1 MLQAALE
8 AFDAEPTT
16 HTWLDDFW
24 ESRYLGRRDR
34 IALNANFFFLFTD
47 SADPAEGDQAARA
60 AGLVL
65 GALDHKHRVDTE
77 TLPVATRKGAPMTM
91 EQHKYLFSSTR
102 IPGDGQ
108 DTARTPYTDAWPGP
122 SRERH
127 IVVFVRG
134 HAFRMDVL
142 GADGTAHTADEI
154 ADGLRAIRA
163 RVGDTRG
170 PGVGHLTTKARADW
184 AASRRALLA
193 EGNEA
198 ALDDLETALFCV
210 SLEDVDPIW
219 PSRRRPRHRRPAA
232 ARRQREP
239 VVRQGRD
246 VRRLPRRHGGD
257 QHRAL
262 PPRRDDRA
270 RAGRRHARRLHRGAR
285 RRPRGPVAGGP
296 GATPL
301 PFAITEERAEDI
313 RAAGEDF
320 AEFAAS
326 VATRLV
332 VFDDL
337 GSDRA
342 KKLGVSP
349 DSFVQMAYQLAHVRS
364 KGFVGATY
372 ESIATLGFHHGRTE
386 AMRVVTPEI
395 LAFAAAMDDRRPTTT
410 PAARRSRRPR
420 PPTSGAPR
428 RARRGTR
435 PSSTSGSSR

>member
-1 MLQAALE
+1 
-8 AFDAEPTT
+8 
-16 HTWLDDFW
+16 
-24 ESRYLGRRDR
+24 
-34 IALNANFFFLFTD
+34 
-47 SADPAEGDQAARA
+47 
-60 AGLVL
+60 
-65 GALDHKHRVDTE
+65 
-77 TLPVATRKGAPMTM
+77 
-91 EQHKYLFSSTR
+91 
-102 IPGDGQ
+102 
-108 DTARTPYTDAWPGP
+108 
-122 SRERH
+122 
-127 IVVFVRG
+127 
-134 HAFRMDVL
+134 MDVL
-142 GADGTAHTADEI
+142 GADGTAHTAAEI

-198 ALDDLETALFCV
+198 ALEDLETALFCV
-210 SLEDVDPIW
+210 SLEDSQSDLGHPGDDLATGAQLLHGDSANRWFDKAVTFVVFPDGTAGINTEHCRLDGTTVLALVDGMLGA
-219 PSRRRPRHRRPAA
+219 STGEHA
-232 ARRQREP
+232 
-239 VVRQGRD
+239 D
-246 VRRLPRRHGGD
+246 
-257 QHRAL
+257 AL
-262 PPRRDDRA
+262 
-270 RAGRRHARRLHRGAR
+270 GAR
-285 RRPRGPVAGGP
+285 SQGVPD
-296 GATPL
+296 ATPL

-320 AEFAAS
+320 ARFAAS

-349 DSFVQMAYQLAHVRS
+349 DSLVQMAYQLAHVRA

-395 LAFAAAMDDRRPTTT
+395 LAFTARWTTRQPTIWGLTT
-410 PAARRSRRPR
+410 RPAARRSRRPR